1 MRFCVYAICRNLRL
15 FEPFMVLFLLLGMQY
30 PIAHVGLLL
39 GYQRLVWAILEIPGG
54 IITDRFGRRSGLI
67 SSFIFN
73 LIAFVLLGYCQQ
85 SQGHLAW
92 VMVGLTIMGLGE
104 SLRSGTHKAMMLHW
118 AQLHDREHDIDEV
131 MATARVF
138 SKVTAGVSA
147 ILGGML
153 LWLTASFTSLFYISA
168 GVCILGAG
176 LIASYP
182 RSLDHSFD
190 EKPVEKAN
198 TEQTKTQAKPAT
210 WLGKLGI
217 LGTPGLGAMLI
228 SSMLFESQIK
238 VAIAYLQPFLALGF
252 DRSDVAVVGGVG
264 GLGIGL
270 YFLVQDTL
278 PGLCATQGKRLKKR
292 YQGVVKANAVIYAA
306 TCMVMLAAVTS
317 LWMNWAWPGLI
328 AMVFLAGLQN
338 LRRPLFVVGLDKF
351 MHKPWRATTLSVESL
366 GRCILYSISVSLGGF
381 LAQWD
386 ALRSVYLLLAVL
398 ICMGLIPVIK
408 TLNSPQ
414 SQ

>member
-1 MRFCVYAICRNLRL
+1 
-15 FEPFMVLFLLLGMQY
+15 MVLFLLLGMEY

-67 SSFIFN
+67 GSFIFN
-73 LIAFVLLGYCQQ
+73 LIAFALLGYCQQ
-85 SQGHLAW
+85 TQGHLAW
-92 VMVGLTIMGLGE
+92 VLVGLTIMGLGE

-138 SKVTAGVSA
+138 SKVTAGISA

-182 RSLDHSFD
+182 KSLDHSFN
-190 EKPVEKAN
+190 EKSDDTQLDVPAN
-198 TEQTKTQAKPAT
+198 SEQSPQEAKPNS
-210 WLGKLGI
+210 WLRKLGM

-278 PGLCATQGKRLKKR
+278 AGLCATQGKRLKKR
-292 YQGVVKANAVIYAA
+292 YQGVVKANAVIYVA
-306 TCMVMLAAVTS
+306 TCVVMIVAVTS

-398 ICMGLIPVIK
+398 ICMGIIPVIK
-408 TLNSPQ
+408 TLHSSQTQSHSPTVINP
-414 SQ
+414 

>member
-1 MRFCVYAICRNLRL
+1 
-15 FEPFMVLFLLLGMQY
+15 
-30 PIAHVGLLL
+30 
-39 GYQRLVWAILEIPGG
+39 
-54 IITDRFGRRSGLI
+54 
-67 SSFIFN
+67 
-73 LIAFVLLGYCQQ
+73 
-85 SQGHLAW
+85 
-92 VMVGLTIMGLGE
+92 MGLGE

-118 AQLHDREHDIDEV
+118 AQLNDRKHDIDEV

-138 SKVTAGVSA
+138 SKVTSGVSA
-147 ILGGML
+147 ILGGLL
-153 LWLTASFTSLFYISA
+153 LWFTASFTLLFYISA
-168 GVCILGAG
+168 GVCIVGMG

-182 RSLDHSFD
+182 KALDHSF
-190 EKPVEKAN
+190 
-198 TEQTKTQAKPAT
+198 AKPKAENAKNDSVNDNEQPTDTPESRT
-210 WLGKLGI
+210 WFARLGM

-252 DRSDVAVVGGVG
+252 HRSDVAVVGGVG

-278 PGLCATQGKRLKKR
+278 AGLCATQGKRLKKR
-292 YQGVVKANAVIYAA
+292 YKGVIKANAVIYSGA
-306 TCMVMLAAVTS
+306 CGVMGIAVLS

-328 AMVFLAGLQN
+328 AMIFLAGLQN

-351 MHKPWRATTLSVESL
+351 MHEQWRATTLSIESL
-366 GRCILYSISVSLGGF
+366 GRCILYSISVSLGGY

-398 ICMGLIPVIK
+398 TCIGLIPVVK
-408 TLNSPQ
+408 TLKSL
-414 SQ
+414 

>member
-1 MRFCVYAICRNLRL
+1 
-15 FEPFMVLFLLLGMQY
+15 
-30 PIAHVGLLL
+30 
-39 GYQRLVWAILEIPGG
+39 
-54 IITDRFGRRSGLI
+54 LI
-67 SSFIFN
+67 SSFVVN
-73 LIAFVLLGYCQQ
+73 LISFAVLGYCQQ
-85 SQGHLAW
+85 THGHLAW
-92 VMVGLTIMGLGE
+92 VLVGLTLMGLGE

-118 AQLHDREHDIDEV
+118 AQLNDRKHDIDEV

-138 SKVTAGVSA
+138 SKVTSGVSA
-147 ILGGML
+147 ILGGLL
-153 LWLTASFTSLFYISA
+153 LWFTASFTLLFYISA
-168 GVCILGAG
+168 GVCIVGMG

-182 RSLDHSFD
+182 KALDHSF
-190 EKPVEKAN
+190 
-198 TEQTKTQAKPAT
+198 AKPKAENAKNDSVNDNEQPTDTPESRT
-210 WLGKLGI
+210 WFARLGM

-252 DRSDVAVVGGVG
+252 HRSDVAVVGGVG

-278 PGLCATQGKRLKKR
+278 AGLCATQGKRLKKR
-292 YQGVVKANAVIYAA
+292 YKGVIKANAVIYSGA
-306 TCMVMLAAVTS
+306 CGVMGIAVLS

-328 AMVFLAGLQN
+328 AMIFLAGLQN

-351 MHKPWRATTLSVESL
+351 MHEQWRATTLSIESL
-366 GRCILYSISVSLGGF
+366 GRCILYSISVSLGGY

-398 ICMGLIPVIK
+398 TCIGLIPVVK
-408 TLNSPQ
+408 TLKSL
-414 SQ
+414 